1 MGCPSPKSIFAI
13 QSYGLNGIRTMQNQP
28 LVSVV
33 VPVYCH
39 SDEHERFLREALE
52 SVAGQTFRDF
62 EVIIVDDV
70 SPRDISPIVDGIDG
84 LDRVTI
90 LRNVVNIGHAESR
103 NAGVRAAQGDLIAFL
118 DHDDLWMPDKL
129 ARQKKVLDANPDA
142 AMVFCDMVTFGE
154 HANRLNIN
162 QAFIPERPSFYWFVA
177 HGNYTISASA
187 VLIRRQA
194 MIDIELFDS
203 RYSTCDDFDA
213 WLKVLMNALVVHLPE
228 KLAKYRLHS
237 LNVNY
242 SVDRLNDNRLLTAL
256 IWRYWHAAP
265 FIEKIKLLPRLGR
278 KYLGRAYFT
287 IRRFRKFK
295 D

>member
-1 MGCPSPKSIFAI
+1 MRIVK
-13 QSYGLNGIRTMQNQP
+13 NQP
-28 LVSVV
+28 RVSVV

-62 EVIIVDDV
+62 ELIIIDDV
-70 SPRDISPIVDGIDG
+70 SPRDIAPIVDNIDG
-84 LDRVTI
+84 LEDVTI
-90 LRNVVNIGHAESR
+90 LRNVINVGHAESR
-103 NAGVRAAQGDLIAFL
+103 NAGVHAAQGELIAFL
-118 DHDDLWMPDKL
+118 DHDDLWMPEKL
-129 ARQKKVLDANPDA
+129 ARQIEVLDANPDA

-154 HANRLNIN
+154 HADRLNIN
-162 QAFIPERPSFYWFVA
+162 QALIPERPSFLWFVE

-187 VLIRRQA
+187 VLIKRQA
-194 MIDIELFDS
+194 MVDIGLFDS

-213 WLKVLMNALVVHLPE
+213 WLKVLMNAQIVHLPQ
-228 KLAKYRLHS
+228 KLANYRLHS

-256 IWRYWHAAP
+256 IWRYWHKAP
-265 FIEKIKLLPRLGR
+265 FVEKLKLLPRLGR

-287 IRRFRKFK
+287 IWRFRKFSN
-295 D
+295 